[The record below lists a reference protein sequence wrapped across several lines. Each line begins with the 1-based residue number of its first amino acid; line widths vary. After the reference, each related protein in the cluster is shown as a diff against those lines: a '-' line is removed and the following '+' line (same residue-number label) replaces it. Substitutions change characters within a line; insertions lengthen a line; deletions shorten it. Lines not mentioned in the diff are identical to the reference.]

1 MTFRMRFYDSV
12 GTPKSSRPSEALM
25 KLYQHNFDRVEDYL
39 HHRAPY
45 LLVKDVV
52 SISDQEVITKAKITG
67 DEFFIEGH
75 FPGAPILPGAMMQEM
90 TTQSAGILIAAK
102 YNPMERYDTHDPF
115 FNEYALGV
123 LVKVKQARYR
133 GFARPGDEIQI
144 TVRLNERV
152 NQMFDFNATVSVGQ
166 QTIMRNSF
174 QLTNIPSATL
184 QGTESQT
191 QP

>member
-1 MTFRMRFYDSV
+1 MN
-12 GTPKSSRPSEALM
+12 
-25 KLYQHNFDRVEDYL
+25 LYQHEFDRIEDYL
-39 HHRAPY
+39 HHRTPY
-45 LLVKDVV
+45 LLVKDIV
-52 SISDQEVITKAKITG
+52 SISDREVVTQAKITG

-102 YNPMERYDTHDPF
+102 YNPMEQFNTHDPF

-133 GFARPGDEIQI
+133 GFARPGDEIRI
-144 TVRLNERV
+144 NVRLNERV
-152 NQMFDFNATVSVGQ
+152 DQMFDFSATVSKGEHK
-166 QTIMRNSF
+166 IMRNSF

-184 QGTESQT
+184 QGTH
-191 QP
+191 PA